1 MRVVLLAEHGG
12 PEMLVPVELDP
23 PTREAGEVLI
33 DVRAAAV
40 NFSDVLIR
48 RGSYAQPPALPAILG
63 GEIAG
68 IVREG
73 DDDGAFAAGERVT
86 ALAIG
91 GGGYA
96 EQAAVPREWVFPLDD
111 EHSFEQGAALAMS
124 YTTALLCLRGL
135 LRRNPGETLLV
146 HGGAGGVGSAAIQL
160 ARHDG
165 LSVLATA
172 GSPERARYACEQGAE
187 RVVDR
192 SREDFVATVL
202 EWTGGDGVHAV
213 LDPLGGDVLERSL
226 ELVRP
231 MGAVAALGEAGGAW
245 PAFSIARLAGR
256 NIGVH
261 GFYLGRLARREPKIL
276 REALSALSRLWR
288 QHAIDP
294 RVGSVF
300 ALEQAGEAHAL
311 IERRE
316 HLGKVVLKP

>member
-1 MRVVLLAEHGG
+1 MRAVLLAGHGG

-48 RGSYAQPPALPAILG
+48 RGRYAQPPALPAIPG
-63 GEIAG
+63 SEIAG

-73 DDDGAFAAGERVT
+73 DGKGGFAPGERVV

-96 EQAAVPREWVFPLDD
+96 EQAAVPHEWVLPLDD

-124 YTTALLCLRGL
+124 FATALLCLRRL
-135 LRRNPGETLLV
+135 LRRSPGETLLV

-165 LSVLATA
+165 LRVLATA
-172 GSPERARYACEQGAE
+172 GSAERARHAREQGAE

-192 SREDFVATVL
+192 SREDFVAAVL
-202 EWTGGDGVHAV
+202 EWTDGAGVHAV

-231 MGAVAALGEAGGAW
+231 LGALAVLGEAGGAW
-245 PAFSIARLAGR
+245 PAVSIARLAGR
-256 NIGVH
+256 NVGLH
-261 GFYLGRLARREPKIL
+261 GFYLGRLARREPQIL
-276 REALSALSRLWR
+276 RDALSVLTKLWR
-288 QHAIDP
+288 EQAIDP
-294 RVGSVF
+294 RVGCVF
-300 ALEQAGEAHAL
+300 ALEQAAEAHAL

>member
-1 MRVVLLAEHGG
+1 VRVVLLAEHGG

-23 PTREAGEVLI
+23 PAREAGEVLI

-63 GEIAG
+63 SEIAG
-68 IVREG
+68 FVREG
-73 DDDGAFAAGERVT
+73 DDEGAFAPGERVI
-86 ALAIG
+86 ALTIG

-96 EQAAVPREWVFPLDD
+96 EQVAVPREWVFPLED

-124 YTTALLCLRGL
+124 YATALLCLRGL
-135 LRRNPGETLLV
+135 LRRSPGETLLV

-160 ARHDG
+160 ARHEG
-165 LSVLATA
+165 LCVLATA
-172 GSPERARYACEQGAE
+172 GSADRARHAREQGAE

-192 SREDFVATVL
+192 SREDFVAAVL
-202 EWTGGDGVHAV
+202 EWTDGAGVHAV

-231 MGAVAALGEAGGAW
+231 IGALAVVGEADGAW
-245 PAFSIARLAGR
+245 PAVSIARLAGR
-256 NIGVH
+256 NIGLH
-261 GFYLGRLARREPKIL
+261 GFYLGRLARREPQIL
-276 REALSALSRLWR
+276 RDALGVLSKLWR
-288 QHAIDP
+288 EHAIDP

-300 ALEQAGEAHAL
+300 ALEQAAEAHGL